1 MRQINLLQN
10 DLKCSR
16 KNLKLNHPLAIRR
29 PNTHTKVLRSSKIL
43 LTLGLN
49 IFLHSWGLP
58 YLCFSES
65 LSRNLI
71 TSACFSFAMYHAFH
85 LQTSCM
91 RLTLFY
97 SNCAVEPIAISCDRQ
112 CILRYFCR
120 GFRKGR
126 EMQKDLQYRPG
137 HSIPST
143 LAGSLNFA
151 YLRSRRIYFL
161 EIPIVRWFHSA
172 TPNDGR
178 QSASQ
183 AVITWS

>member
-85 LQTSCM
+85 LQTSCT
-91 RLTLFY
+91 RLTLFIQIAPSSPLLSHATVSVY
-97 SNCAVEPIAISCDRQ
+97 YGISVEDSEKEEK
-112 CILRYFCR
+112 CR
-120 GFRKGR
+120 KIFSI
-126 EMQKDLQYRPG
+126 DPG
-137 HSIPST
+137 T
-143 LAGSLNFA
+143 LSPAPW
-151 YLRSRRIYFL
+151 L
-161 EIPIVRWFHSA
+161 EA
-172 TPNDGR
+172 
-178 QSASQ
+178 
-183 AVITWS
+183 